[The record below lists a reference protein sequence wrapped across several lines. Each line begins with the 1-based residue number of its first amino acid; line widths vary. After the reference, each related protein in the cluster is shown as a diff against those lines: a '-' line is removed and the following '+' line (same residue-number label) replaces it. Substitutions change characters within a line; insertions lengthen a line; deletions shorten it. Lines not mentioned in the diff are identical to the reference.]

1 MKHRVNLV
9 LVVREERFLY
19 YRPSDDDCFASVLK
33 GHPESFL
40 SVTERSP
47 ADVLVVEGWIGREGV
62 RAAGEEF
69 KQRGYQYVV
78 ATGGLT
84 ANEGCQEAG
93 RSYAEQSENEL
104 TRSGVPEDRIIVAAA
119 RDSEAHRTFE
129 SAIPVWRALRAKG
142 LQAKSLNV
150 LRSVPMLGG
159 VAWFFPGTR
168 NPARKRAHQ
177 LRAGQPLRYT
187 SVTIERTAKEM
198 ITKIAGFVFEVPLN
212 SGRETN
218 SQPIQTDFKY
228 SMFSQDSWLPT
239 TERSGQ
245 ESQ

>member
-1 MKHRVNLV
+1 MDGIVKHRVNLV

-93 RSYAEQSENEL
+93 RS
-104 TRSGVPEDRIIVAAA
+104 
-119 RDSEAHRTFE
+119 
-129 SAIPVWRALRAKG
+129 
-142 LQAKSLNV
+142 
-150 LRSVPMLGG
+150 
-159 VAWFFPGTR
+159 
-168 NPARKRAHQ
+168 
-177 LRAGQPLRYT
+177 
-187 SVTIERTAKEM
+187 
-198 ITKIAGFVFEVPLN
+198 
-212 SGRETN
+212 
-218 SQPIQTDFKY
+218 
-228 SMFSQDSWLPT
+228 
-239 TERSGQ
+239 
-245 ESQ
+245 